1 MSHLLAPVAEW
12 IRSVVET
19 LGYAGVAL
27 VILLENVFP
36 PIPSELVL
44 PLAGFLAN
52 DGTFGFPQVV
62 LAATLGSVAG
72 ALILYA
78 VGAVFGEQ
86 RLRAFVRR
94 YGRFLGLGE
103 ADVDRAESWFI
114 RHGGKAIFF
123 GRLVPV
129 VRSLIS
135 IPAGLSRM
143 PLAPFIVYTA
153 LGSAMW
159 NTLLAGAGWLLGSQ
173 WERVLRYVQVFEY
186 ATIVILGILILRFF
200 WRRIQARRVRRG
212 SQTT

>member
-1 MSHLLAPVAEW
+1 MSHLLAPLAEW
-12 IRSVVET
+12 IRSVVESM
-19 LGYAGVAL
+19 GYAGVAL

-44 PLAGFLAN
+44 PLAGFLAS

-72 ALILYA
+72 ALVLYA
-78 VGAVFGEQ
+78 VGAVFGEE

-94 YGRFLGLGE
+94 YGRFFGLAE
-103 ADVDRAESWFI
+103 RDVDRAESWFI

-143 PLAPFIVYTA
+143 SLAPFVFYTA
-153 LGSAMW
+153 IGSAMW
-159 NTLLAGAGWLLGSQ
+159 NTLLAGAGWILGTQ
-173 WERVLRYVQVFEY
+173 WERVLRFVQVFEY
-186 ATIVILGILILRFF
+186 LTIAILGIVILRFF
-200 WRRIQARRVRRG
+200 WKRLQARRVRRG